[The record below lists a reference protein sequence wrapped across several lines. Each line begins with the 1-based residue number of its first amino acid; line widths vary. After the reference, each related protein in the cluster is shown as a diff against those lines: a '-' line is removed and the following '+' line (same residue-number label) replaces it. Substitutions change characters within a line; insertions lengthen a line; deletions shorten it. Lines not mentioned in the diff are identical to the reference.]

1 MAAFR
6 GTYLSSFLLSFL
18 SPQNKIPKR
27 PINFHLEMLPGVPH
41 GCQNP
46 FVLSFRQWDNLIR
59 SPFVPWKSTWGG
71 KEGYGVSHLYLFI
84 ELIFPSSWRECSRG
98 SAVDFWKFTVFKTA
112 LLLLRLYGHP
122 SLWRMRSRITAVEK
136 PPLHS
141 QNTDLLMCNCLRV
154 GDTHRSYWKSLI
166 LLHPGSPTSV

>member
-1 MAAFR
+1 MAAFH
-6 GTYLSSFLLSFL
+6 GTHLSSFLLSFP

-46 FVLSFRQWDNLIR
+46 FVLSFRQWDSFIK

-84 ELIFPSSWRECSRG
+84 ELLFPPLEK
-98 SAVDFWKFTVFKTA
+98 SAAEALLLTFENSVFKTV

-141 QNTDLLMCNCLRV
+141 QNTDLLMCNCLKV